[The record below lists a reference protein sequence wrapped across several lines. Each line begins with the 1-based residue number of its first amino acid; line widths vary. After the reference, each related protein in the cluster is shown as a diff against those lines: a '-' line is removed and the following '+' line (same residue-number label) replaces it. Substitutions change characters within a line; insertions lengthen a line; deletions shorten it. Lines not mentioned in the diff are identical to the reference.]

1 MLRSKF
7 SRAGFT
13 LIELLVVIA
22 IIAILAG
29 MLLPALA
36 RAREQA
42 RRASCLSN
50 CKQIG
55 LAMKQ
60 YSQDF
65 SDRDPWAFG
74 DSDATG
80 PSANAW
86 KDLGLLFPNYCSAFK
101 TFFCPSAKDRPWN
114 PVYADKKPNDSRAL
128 VDSGKKLSNPLY
140 PFKAGGGSNQEV
152 LSYGYGVDCDENAG
166 SAISPWT
173 ENAKST
179 TRLLADKKAG
189 WAITTADA
197 KNYNHKDDGRNVLY
211 QDGHVKWKA
220 GEKALDPDEDDDV
233 IGPVSYTA
241 YKKWW
246 SDPPFYGGS

>member
-1 MLRSKF
+1 MLRSRF

-50 CKQIG
+50 AKQLG

-65 SDRDPWAFG
+65 SDRYPWGTLAG
-74 DSDATG
+74 TSA

-86 KDLGLLFPNYCSAFK
+86 KELGHLFPNYCSAIK
-101 TFFCPSAKDRPWN
+101 SYYCPSSKDRVWDSTKVSTKIN
-114 PVYADKKPNDSRAL
+114 ND
-128 VDSGKKLSNPLY
+128 PLGA
-140 PFKAGGGSNQEV
+140 FTTMTGSQEV
-152 LSYGYGVDCDENAG
+152 ISYSYGTDFTSGALLG
-166 SAISPWT
+166 WT
-173 ENAKST
+173 ESAKST
-179 TRLLADKKAG
+179 VKLLADKKAG
-189 WAITTADA
+189 TTATATQA
-197 KNYNHKDDGRNVLY
+197 KDYNHKDDGRNVLY

-220 GEKALDPDEDDDV
+220 GVEKGLDPDDDDDAV
-233 IGPVSYTA
+233 GTNSQTQWPGF
-241 YKKWW
+241 W
-246 SDPPFYGGS
+246 SDPPFYQ

>member
-1 MLRSKF
+1 MLRSKT

-50 CKQIG
+50 VKQVM

-65 SDRDPWAFG
+65 LETYPWG
-74 DSDATG
+74 PDSWG
-80 PSANAW
+80 
-86 KDLGLLFPNYCSAFK
+86 KDVQWTALGFLFPNYNSGFK
-101 TFFCPSAKDRPWN
+101 SFFCPSAKDRPY
-114 PVYADKKPNDSRAL
+114 VIASTKKPFD
-128 VDSGKKLSNPLY
+128 
-140 PFKAGGGSNQEV
+140 PFENTTHKYI
-152 LSYGYGVDCDENAG
+152 SYSYCYNNNT
-166 SAISPWT
+166 SSPTPWD

-179 TRLLADKKAG
+179 VRLIADKKAG
-189 WAITTADA
+189 PIVPTTGSDA
-197 KNYNHKDDGRNVLY
+197 ALYNHKDDGRNVAY
-211 QDGHVKWKA
+211 HDGHVKWKA
-220 GEKALDPDEDDDV
+220 GGNGLDPDPDDDTV
-233 IGPVSYTA
+233 GTNTWT
-241 YKKWW
+241 KFLNWW
-246 SDPPFYGGS
+246 SDPKFYDE